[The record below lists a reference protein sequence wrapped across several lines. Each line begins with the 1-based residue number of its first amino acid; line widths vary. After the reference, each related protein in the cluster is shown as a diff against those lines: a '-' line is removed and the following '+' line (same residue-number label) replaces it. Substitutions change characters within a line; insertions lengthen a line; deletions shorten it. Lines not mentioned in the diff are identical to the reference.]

1 MLAVPAALL
10 NRKALAYYMARD
22 RLKQKDLQIGNE
34 KIPAYTYQP
43 FLCEII
49 LSQENH
55 IKRVDLPTKLAYG
68 FGAVANGAKS
78 NGFNYLLLF
87 YYSQVIGL
95 RADLVSLGIM
105 IALIFDAFSDPFVGY
120 VSDNFHSRLG
130 RRHPFMYAAGLPV
143 AVAYY
148 FLWAPPDWDQSSLF
162 LYFVCMA
169 ILIRTL
175 ITFYEIPATALVAE
189 LTEDYDERTEMMS
202 FRYFFGWWG
211 GLTMA
216 VLNYLVFLPESKGG
230 LEYVEGWT
238 NYGLVASVLIFISIY
253 VSSFGTHRHIP
264 NLKQPPPRARFNLRR
279 TAQELRETL
288 SNRSFFAL
296 FLSALFVAVAG
307 GVSAALS
314 IYFSRHFWE
323 FTSTQIGYMN
333 LPYFLSALLALFFA
347 PAVSRILGKKTGA
360 ILVFG
365 LAVALAPLPYILRMV
380 GWFPENSTSELF
392 WLLLAFNSFE
402 VMLMI
407 MASSLIA
414 AMIADVV
421 EDSELKTG
429 RRSEGIFF
437 AANSFAQKA
446 VNGFGVV
453 VAGQI
458 LAFIQFPTQA
468 KPGDVP
474 PEILFDLAYFYVPV
488 LMVFYLTAVGALSLY
503 KINREDHSDNLRL
516 LSKNAAK
523 G

>member
-1 MLAVPAALL
+1 
-10 NRKALAYYMARD
+10 
-22 RLKQKDLQIGNE
+22 
-34 KIPAYTYQP
+34 
-43 FLCEII
+43 
-49 LSQENH
+49 
-55 IKRVDLPTKLAYG
+55 
-68 FGAVANGAKS
+68 
-78 NGFNYLLLF
+78 
-87 YYSQVIGL
+87 
-95 RADLVSLGIM
+95 M
-105 IALIFDAFSDPFVGY
+105 IALIFDAFSDPLVGY
-120 VSDNFHSRLG
+120 ISDNYHSRLG

-148 FLWAPPDWDQSSLF
+148 FLWAPPEWDQASLF

-169 ILIRTL
+169 VLIRTL

-230 LEYVEGWT
+230 LEYVEGWS
-238 NYGLVASVLIFISIY
+238 NYGLAASILIFFSIFIS
-253 VSSFGTHRHIP
+253 SLGTHRHIP
-264 NLKQPPPRARFNLRR
+264 NLKKPPPRAPFNLNR
-279 TAQELRETL
+279 AASELKETL
-288 SNRSFFAL
+288 SNRSFFSL

-347 PAVSRILGKKTGA
+347 PAVSRSLGKKTGA
-360 ILVFG
+360 MLVFG
-365 LAVALAPLPYILRMV
+365 LAIALAPLPYILRMIEL
-380 GWFPENSTSELF
+380 FPQNNTSELF
-392 WLLLAFNSFE
+392 WLLMVFNSFE

-407 MASSLIA
+407 MASSLVA

-446 VNGFGVV
+446 VNGLGVV

-474 PEILFDLAYFYVPV
+474 AEVIFDLAFFYVPV
-488 LMVFYLTAVGALSLY
+488 LMIFYLAALSVLSLY
-503 KINREDHSDNLRL
+503 KINRESHSDNLQL
-516 LSKNAAK
+516 LSGDKTNN
-523 G
+523 